1 MHIAGKYRR
10 VPMHLR
16 IIVSCLVSF
25 SFQLSEPSLWG
36 LEALCALG
44 LLQSD
49 VTLATAVQEELFK
62 HGGANSHNAQV
73 VFLDMVLNIQ
83 KARYLV
89 SCIINIEKRI
99 YDVKSLYICD
109 VFGDRVA
116 PSIHY

>member
-1 MHIAGKYRR
+1 MEGLCPLGKETESHESCSPLCKWQKNFEVDPYTTH
-10 VPMHLR
+10 PKIM
-16 IIVSCLVSF
+16 VSNFVSS

-62 HGGANSHNAQV
+62 HGGTNSHNAQV
-73 VFLDMVLNIQ
+73 VFLDTILNIQ

-89 SCIINIEKRI
+89 SYIIK
-99 YDVKSLYICD
+99 
-109 VFGDRVA
+109 F
-116 PSIHY
+116 